1 MAIINIQKEEFQM
14 EWTNKN
20 MRPSHVKRINKK
32 ITETKGEKKHE
43 SILSKIFLQ
52 RTILVT
58 GYYTSCL
65 LKNSFVSTTPSVH
78 QQKIMTSNYYCMRK

>member
-1 MAIINIQKEEFQM
+1 
-14 EWTNKN
+14 

-32 ITETKGEKKHE
+32 ITETNGEKKHE

-52 RTILVT
+52 RTILVI

-65 LKNSFVSTTPSVH
+65 LKNSFVSTTPSL
-78 QQKIMTSNYYCMRK
+78 KI

>member
-1 MAIINIQKEEFQM
+1 
-14 EWTNKN
+14 

-52 RTILVT
+52 RTILVI

-65 LKNSFVSTTPSVH
+65 LKNSFVSTTPSLNIDSTLH
-78 QQKIMTSNYYCMRK
+78 LQQMVTILSIFYTSHLLKQPNVYSFS